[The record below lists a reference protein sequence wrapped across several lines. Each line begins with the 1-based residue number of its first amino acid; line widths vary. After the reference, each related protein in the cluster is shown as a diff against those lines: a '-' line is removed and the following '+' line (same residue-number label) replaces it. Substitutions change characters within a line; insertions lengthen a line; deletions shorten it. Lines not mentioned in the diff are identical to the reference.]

1 MNMETARVSIALRL
15 TEERSRV
22 GFTQADFARK
32 LDITKEGLRLYENG
46 QRGVPAEFLS
56 KAMALGID
64 VQYVL
69 SGVRSKN
76 LAEAEAASSP
86 PVSVLAQS
94 GTAIGSMHG
103 GTVINTAKHVTRT
116 IAKVTPGDEHITEKQ
131 ASDLTALVD
140 TVVETEQK
148 LKKAPKTHR
157 AVWAA
162 LNRHCEVTSYRLIP
176 LGEFERARK
185 YLHQW
190 LGRLNAMPSA
200 PVKNGDALRKR
211 QYAYIKINSKDFPE
225 AVDQYIRK
233 NFKASS
239 LTELS
244 DEDLKRT
251 YQYVAGRK
259 KKG

>member
-1 MNMETARVSIALRL
+1 MENDHDGIARRL
-15 TEERSRV
+15 TEERARTGYS
-22 GFTQADFARK
+22 QADFARK
-32 LDITKEGLRLYENG
+32 LGVTREGMRLYENG
-46 QRGVPAEFLS
+46 TTRVPAELLA
-56 KAMALGID
+56 KAIGLGVD

-69 SGVRSKN
+69 CGVRSTN
-76 LAEAEAASSP
+76 MAEVEATKTPAIA
-86 PVSVLAQS
+86 VSTHS
-94 GTAIGSMHG
+94 GTAIGTMNG
-103 GTVINTAKHVTRT
+103 GTVINTARHVTRT
-116 IAKVTPGDEHITEKQ
+116 IAKVTPGEEHITEKQ

-140 TVVETEQK
+140 TVVETEAK

-162 LNRHCEVTSYRLIP
+162 LNRHCGVTSYRLIP
-176 LGEFERARK
+176 LADFEKAKK

-200 PVKNGDALRKR
+200 PVKDGDSWRKR

-225 AVDQYIRK
+225 AVEAYLRK

-251 YQYVAGRK
+251 YQYVASKKRK
-259 KKG
+259 

>member
-1 MNMETARVSIALRL
+1 MENDHDCIARRL
-15 TEERSRV
+15 TEERARI

-32 LDITKEGLRLYENG
+32 LGVTREGMRLYENG
-46 QRGVPAEFLS
+46 TTRVPAELLA
-56 KAMALGID
+56 KAIGLGVD
-64 VQYVL
+64 AQYVL
-69 SGVRSKN
+69 AGVRSRN
-76 LAEAEAASSP
+76 ADEAEAAKSQP
-86 PVSVLAQS
+86 FVVTAQS
-94 GTAIGSMHG
+94 GVAIGANH

-116 IAKVTPGDEHITEKQ
+116 IAKVTPGEEHITEKQ
-131 ASDLTALVD
+131 ASDLIALVD

-148 LKKAPKTHR
+148 LKQAPKTHR

-225 AVDQYIRK
+225 AVDQYIHK

>member
-1 MNMETARVSIALRL
+1 MENEHDGIARRL
-15 TEERSRV
+15 TEERART
-22 GFTQADFARK
+22 GYTQADFARK
-32 LDITKEGLRLYENG
+32 LGVTREGMRLYENG
-46 QRGVPAEFLS
+46 TTRVPAELLA
-56 KAMALGID
+56 KAIGLGVD

-69 SGVRSKN
+69 CGVHSKN
-76 LAEAEAASSP
+76 MAEVEASKAPAISLATNN
-86 PVSVLAQS
+86 
-94 GTAIGSMHG
+94 GTVIGSMSG
-103 GTVINTAKHVTRT
+103 GTVINTARHVTRT
-116 IAKVTPGDEHITEKQ
+116 IAKVTPGEEHITEKQ

-140 TVVETEQK
+140 TVVETEAK

-162 LNRHCEVTSYRLIP
+162 LNRHCGVTSYRLIP
-176 LGEFERARK
+176 LADFEKAKK

-200 PVKNGDALRKR
+200 PVKDGDSWRKR

-225 AVDQYIRK
+225 AVEAYLRK
-233 NFKASS
+233 NFKAGS

-251 YQYVAGRK
+251 YQYVASKKRK
-259 KKG
+259 

>member
-1 MNMETARVSIALRL
+1 MKNEDDRVSIALRL
-15 TEERSRV
+15 TEERCRI
-22 GFTQADFARK
+22 GYTQADFARK
-32 LDITKEGLRLYENG
+32 MDVTKEGMRLYENG
-46 QRGVPAEFLS
+46 QRGVPGELLA
-56 KAMALGID
+56 KAIALGVD

-69 SGVRSKN
+69 SGVKSTN
-76 LAEAEAASSP
+76 VADAERAKQGPVIVSS
-86 PVSVLAQS
+86 QN

-103 GTVINTAKHVTRT
+103 GNVINTARHVTRT
-116 IAKVTPGDEHITEKQ
+116 IAKVTPGEEHITEKQ

-140 TVVETEQK
+140 TVVETEAK

-162 LNRHCEVTSYRLIP
+162 LNRHCGVTSYRLIP
-176 LGEFERARK
+176 LADFEKAKK

-200 PVKNGDALRKR
+200 PVKDGDSWRKR

-225 AVDQYIRK
+225 AVEAYLRK

-251 YQYVAGRK
+251 YQYVASKKRK
-259 KKG
+259 